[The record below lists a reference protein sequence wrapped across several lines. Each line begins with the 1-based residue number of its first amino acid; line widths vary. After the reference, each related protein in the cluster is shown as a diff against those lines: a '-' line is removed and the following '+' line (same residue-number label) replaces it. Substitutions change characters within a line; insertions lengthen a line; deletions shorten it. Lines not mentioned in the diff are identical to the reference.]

1 LEANA
6 IDVLN
11 RNRLLAL
18 ATLRADGWP
27 QNTIVGYANERL
39 LVYFMISRESQK
51 YRNILAD
58 NRVSIA
64 IGQDFHDPATIHG
77 LSMGAH
83 ASEVTDSE
91 QRVHAIDLF
100 LQRHPGLKK
109 LERPDL
115 QNSAVMRAFPSI
127 VTIIDYSK
135 GFGHAD
141 VLTVGAAGIAEMTP
155 ARPDNWGFGSQR
167 KPVS

>member
-64 IGQDFHDPATIHG
+64 IGQDFHDPAMIRG
-77 LSMGAH
+77 LSIAAH
-83 ASEVTDSE
+83 ASEVTDSG
-91 QRVHAIDLF
+91 QRARAIDLF
-100 LQRHPGLKK
+100 LQRHPGLKM
-109 LERPDL
+109 LERPDPEF
-115 QNSAVMRAFPSI
+115 SAVMRAFPSI
-127 VTIIDYSK
+127 VTMIDYSK

-141 VLTVGAAGIAEMTP
+141 VLTFGPAGIAEMTP